1 MRCDTTPPP
10 CDCGSDVHARSMDVC
25 LVRHDGA
32 MLRHRNMQAAPAPLR
47 QAGAPSRDGWVVAVE
62 GLFTWDGLADLGA
75 AAGLPGVLG
84 PALSRPA
91 MHGGQA
97 TNDKSDSPKSAALL
111 RGGLRPP
118 ASVSPAERRATRAL
132 RRRRPHLLRTRAE
145 RCAPVHKTNS
155 QDTRPALGTQM
166 ASQAHRAGG
175 AARCAEAAVPKPMA
189 VARARLTSDAQRW
202 NDRALLIRTTAPHHE
217 AQPLSR

>member
-118 ASVSPAERRATRAL
+118 ASVSPAERRAPRAL
-132 RRRRPHLLRTRAE
+132 RRRRPARL
-145 RCAPVHKTNS
+145 C
-155 QDTRPALGTQM
+155 TRPT
-166 ASQAHRAGG
+166 
-175 AARCAEAAVPKPMA
+175 ARIPGPRSARRWPPKPTVQGA
-189 VARARLTSDAQRW
+189 PRVVRRPPCQSPWRSPARASPRM
-202 NDRALLIRTTAPHHE
+202 
-217 AQPLSR
+217 LSGGTIVPS